1 MKYEANIYHSS
12 FVKMTKIATYPLRS
26 WRIICKVGIT
36 KYLSSY
42 CSGRRKSL
50 AIFLRIR
57 QKKGSSS
64 VRSFNFM
71 KQFCSSWLRC
81 TASKAKL
88 DESIS
93 SPQKL
98 DLFLWCTLQQFEN
111 WTRKGLVWLGF
122 GSHTSWQSIHNV
134 YSRCIHLYTFT
145 HFSSLVRSE
154 LLM

>member
-1 MKYEANIYHSS
+1 ML
-12 FVKMTKIATYPLRS
+12 FV
-26 WRIICKVGIT
+26 KVGIT
-36 KYLSSY
+36 KYLSPY

-98 DLFLWCTLQQFEN
+98 DLLLWCTLQQFVN

-134 YSRCIHLYTFT
+134 YSRCIHLYTFI

-154 LLM
+154 VLGYTYFEIYSLCCATYV